1 MDEREQERFERLVL
15 PHTDAAHNLARW
27 LAGNGHDA
35 EDIAQEAMLRAFRF
49 YETFR
54 GGDARAWLLRIV
66 RNTWFTHRRSPWT
79 REPAAEYDEELHR
92 IDRADSREP
101 AADDP
106 QSIVSRAQELV
117 LLDLALASLPVEYRE
132 ALVLRE
138 IEDLTYNQIA
148 AVLGVP
154 AGTVMSRISRARRL
168 VAKSFARLCE
178 SRGIS
183 GHARRSLHCETS
195 QTFQQPPKE
204 KELP

>member
-1 MDEREQERFERLVL
+1 MGEPNDAASFERVAM
-15 PHTDAAHNLARW
+15 PHMDAAYNLARW

-66 RNTWFTHRRSPWT
+66 RNTWFTHRRRPWT
-79 REPAAEYDEELHR
+79 REPAAEFDEEVHHL
-92 IDRADSREP
+92 DRAESHEA

-117 LLDLALASLPVEYRE
+117 LLDLAIASLPVEYRE

-148 AVLGVP
+148 VVLGVP

-168 VAKSFARLCE
+168 AAKSFARLRE
-178 SRGIS
+178 SRGIT
-183 GHARRSLHCETS
+183 GRACRSLHCETS
-195 QTFQQPPKE
+195 QTFQPPKE